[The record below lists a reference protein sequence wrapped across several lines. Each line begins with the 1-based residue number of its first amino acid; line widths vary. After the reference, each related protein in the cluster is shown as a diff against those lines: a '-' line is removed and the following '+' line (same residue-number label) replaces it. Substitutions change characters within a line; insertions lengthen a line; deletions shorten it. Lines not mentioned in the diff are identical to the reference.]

1 MLVISLRYTCAW
13 RGARA
18 AGHSD
23 TDAVR
28 SDNEMIGTF
37 VAATPSPVDIGRRGS
52 SDVDINFVYI
62 SRGVSG
68 PTFRVGH
75 VCGAGHRSSTRAC
88 QGLGLSTGADSAESG
103 SSVGYGTLCHS
114 DGFPH
119 VTAKLCAVVCAGNR
133 VGNCA
138 LDTVVVGARLVDRG
152 S

>member
-1 MLVISLRYTCAW
+1 MLVISLRYTCSW

-18 AGHSD
+18 AGHAD
-23 TDAVR
+23 IDAFR

-37 VAATPSPVDIGRRGS
+37 VAARPSPVDIGRRGS
-52 SDVDINFVYI
+52 SDVEINIAYI

-75 VCGAGHRSSTRAC
+75 GCGAGHRSSTRAC

-103 SSVGYGTLCHS
+103 SRVGYGTLCHS
-114 DGFPH
+114 DSSPH

-138 LDTVVVGARLVDRG
+138 LRTG
-152 S
+152 SGLRAH